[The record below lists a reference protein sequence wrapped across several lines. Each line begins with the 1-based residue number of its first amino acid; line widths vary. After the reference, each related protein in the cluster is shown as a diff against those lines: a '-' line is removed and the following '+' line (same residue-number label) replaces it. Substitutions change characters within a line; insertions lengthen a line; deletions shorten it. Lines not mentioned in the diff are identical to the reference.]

1 MKEIGKDIKITQE
14 VKKKVI
20 FQVLSKKRQLDYNP
34 KDYYQ
39 AEKKKKKLFVLQK
52 PLINNSNNLLI
63 SETKIFNENNININ
77 NNSIKGNSPTKNIIN
92 FATITPVT
100 ADTNNHIK
108 INETKNLDNN
118 KINNNKNNKNLNN
131 EKNNNN
137 NNTQQN
143 LFKKQLGDYIILKDD
158 KIGSG
163 SFGEVLYGVNKF
175 SYQEVAVK
183 ILNTDTSQDNIRKEI
198 DYTKKLQGCIGFPSI
213 YYDGVCEKKNIIVES
228 LLGPSLD
235 KLFKFCRR
243 IFPLKTVCLIGME
256 MIRRLET
263 MHNKGIIH
271 RDLKPNNLAWG
282 NFNNSYNNIPIINN
296 NYNNINNSDKLDI
309 KTIYLIDFG
318 LSCTYWDNCKSQKHY
333 KMAKGLNFV
342 GTLRYASLNSH
353 NGIRQSRRDDLE
365 SMIYILIYFLKGRL
379 PWQDVK
385 AKTKEERYKLIH
397 EIKSKST
404 IESLCKDI
412 PNEFTELLTYVKQLQ
427 FEEKPYYAKFYA
439 CFQNLINKLNIDQ
452 IEEKNYNYIW
462 EKIIVDY
469 INQYQDQNDERII
482 EEIQNIIFKG
492 YQINLKNFAN
502 YIIYNAK
509 LLNERKK
516 ENISM
521 GDSTESMEGS
531 NTILK

>member
-1 MKEIGKDIKITQE
+1 MKEIGKDIKIKHE
-14 VKKKVI
+14 EKKKVI
-20 FQVLSKKRQLDYNP
+20 FQVLCKKRQLDYNP

-52 PLINNSNNLLI
+52 PQINNSNNLII

-77 NNSIKGNSPTKNIIN
+77 INSIKGNSPTKNIIN
-92 FATITPVT
+92 FASVTPVT
-100 ADTNNHIK
+100 AESNNLIK
-108 INETKNLDNN
+108 INEAKNTDNN
-118 KINNNKNNKNLNN
+118 KINNNKNKNNKNLNN

-137 NNTQQN
+137 TQQN
-143 LFKKQLGDYIILKDD
+143 LVKKQFGDYIILKDD

-163 SFGEVLYGVNKF
+163 SFGEVLYGINRF
-175 SYQEVAVK
+175 SFHEVAVK

-198 DYTKKLQGCIGFPSI
+198 DYTKKLQGSIGFPSI

-235 KLFKFCRR
+235 KLFKFCGR

-256 MIRRLET
+256 MIKRLET
-263 MHNKGIIH
+263 MHDKGIIH
-271 RDLKPNNLAWG
+271 RDLKPNNLTWG
-282 NFNNSYNNIPIINN
+282 NFNNSYNNISIFNN
-296 NYNNINNSDKLDI
+296 NYNNVNNSDKLDI

-318 LSCTYWDNCKSQKHY
+318 LSCTYWENSKTQKHY
-333 KMAKGLNFV
+333 KSTCGLNFV

-397 EIKSKST
+397 QIKAKST
-404 IESLCKDI
+404 IDSLCKDI
-412 PNEFTELLTYVKQLQ
+412 PNEFTELLQYVKDLQ
-427 FEEKPYYAKFYA
+427 FEARPCYNKFYSY
-439 CFQNLINKLNIDQ
+439 FQNLINKLNIDQ
-452 IEEKNYNYIW
+452 IREKNYNYIW
-462 EKIIVDY
+462 EKMIVDN
-469 INQYQDQNDERII
+469 INQYQEQNNERII
-482 EEIQNIIFKG
+482 EEIKNIIFKG
-492 YQINLKNFAN
+492 YPINLKNFAN
-502 YIIYNAK
+502 YIIYNTK
-509 LLNERKK
+509 MLNERKK
-516 ENISM
+516 ESIYL
-521 GDSTESMEGS
+521 GDSTESMES